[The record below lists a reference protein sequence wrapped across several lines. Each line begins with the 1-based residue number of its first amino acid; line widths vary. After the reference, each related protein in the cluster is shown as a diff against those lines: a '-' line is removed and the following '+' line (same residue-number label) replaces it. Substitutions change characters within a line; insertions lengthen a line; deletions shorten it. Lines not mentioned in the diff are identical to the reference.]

1 MTKIKTLQETII
13 NYLKEIGADELC
25 NPEADCACL
34 IEDLAPCDCIDLQNC
49 ILAKKK
55 FCANSPERNN
65 CSLIKEYKNI
75 TYYLVPLE
83 NKKE

>member
-13 NYLKEIGADELC
+13 NYLKEIGADELY

-49 ILAKKK
+49 IPAKK
-55 FCANSPERNN
+55 NSVQTPQ
-65 CSLIKEYKNI
+65 KETIVALLKNI
-75 TYYLVPLE
+75 RI
-83 NKKE
+83 